1 MCTDIIICLLQL
13 CKENVWEE
21 HLEENTH
28 MIVKNVFNEDLSIVL
43 MSFPYVRIF
52 YDSILL
58 LHLEN

>member
-1 MCTDIIICLLQL
+1 
-13 CKENVWEE
+13 
-21 HLEENTH
+21 